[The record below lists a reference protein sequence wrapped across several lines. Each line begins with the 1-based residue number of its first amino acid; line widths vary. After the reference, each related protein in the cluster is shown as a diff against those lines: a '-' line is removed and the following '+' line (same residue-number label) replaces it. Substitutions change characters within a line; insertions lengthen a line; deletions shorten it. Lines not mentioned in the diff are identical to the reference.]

1 MLDFYYNSIPV
12 GRENA
17 VTRDELARRWNVTED
32 RVRHII
38 AELRATDNGDNY
50 IIFSNSDSK
59 TRGYFK
65 TDDPNERRAFMQ
77 ETKGRAINTFKPLK
91 KAQRIENGDTN
102 QYSLCCNL
110 KQRRLDKG
118 LTNVMFVDALAA
130 AGINMDKSML
140 SRIENGYVLPTP
152 AAARMMAEIIDCEI
166 EELFGI
172 GYVALTS

>member
-1 MLDFYYNSIPV
+1 MHDYYESIPI

-17 VTRDELARRWNVTED
+17 VSRAELARRWGMSED
-32 RVRHII
+32 KVRHKI
-38 AELRATDNGDNY
+38 AELRAEDNGDDY
-50 IIFSNSDSK
+50 IIFSSSDKNS
-59 TRGYFK
+59 RGYFR
-65 TDDPNERRAFMQ
+65 TDDPSERRAFMA

-91 KAQRIENGDTN
+91 KAQRIENGDSN

-118 LTNVMFVDALAA
+118 ITNAMFVDALAA
-130 AGINMDKSML
+130 AGINIDKAML

-172 GYVALTS
+172 GYAALTG